1 MIEPEV
7 EAKQYLSIEVRRRQ
21 PKDYIMGKGYMLAR
35 SFPETTHLGTA
46 SMEAQHSIRE
56 DLVLDHETGK
66 MTYSRLWRAS
76 GLGQKVC

>member
-21 PKDYIMGKGYMLAR
+21 PKDYIMGKGYMLAG

-46 SMEAQHSIRE
+46 SMEAQHS
-56 DLVLDHETGK
+56 TAFGK
-66 MTYSRLWRAS
+66 TWSSTMKRA
-76 GLGQKVC
+76 K